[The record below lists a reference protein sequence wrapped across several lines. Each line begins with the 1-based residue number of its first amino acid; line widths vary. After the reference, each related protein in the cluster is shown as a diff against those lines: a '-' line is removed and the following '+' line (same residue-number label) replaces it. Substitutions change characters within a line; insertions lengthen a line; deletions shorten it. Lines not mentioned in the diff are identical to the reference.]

1 MFKNKRKEIIGD
13 IYANGDYQSQQL
25 QKENSKNE
33 KKSRRKLFFMIL
45 MLGLVIFQIVGL
57 LILKNS

>member
-25 QKENSKNE
+25 QKENSKND

>member
-25 QKENSKNE
+25 QKENSKKE
-33 KKSRRKLFFMIL
+33 KKARRKLFWMIL
-45 MLGLVIFQIVGL
+45 MLGLVAFQIVGL
-57 LILKNS
+57 ILLKNS